1 MEKYKFSK
9 AGENLVNLMI
19 DHKRNAPLACFAS
32 KEGRKEAINAKFFE
46 VLGGKEKPTENDL
59 EDHIREVFAI
69 IREVA
74 SQTLTNERYWSF
86 SFL

>member
-46 VLGGKEKPTENDL
+46 VLGTSNPSENDL
-59 EDHIREVFAI
+59 DEHKKEIFAI
-69 IREVA
+69 LMMEQRFLNFIVDLLMKEVY
-74 SQTLTNERYWSF
+74 L
-86 SFL
+86 